1 MGADAVVL
9 AVNGEKVAVPQRVD
23 LNTSL
28 ADFIRTETRY
38 KVILRAKRSPFMQLV
53 LQAAGA

>member
-53 LQAAGA
+53 L